1 MTGPLTTGRIPHL
14 DIARTAA
21 LGGMA
26 VYHFFYDLELF
37 GFLPG
42 GMLQAGYWRELALLI
57 AGSFLFL
64 SGVSLFLAHHDGIR
78 WRAFG
83 RRVVVLAAA
92 SAAISLVTYL
102 AIPDR
107 FIHFGI
113 LHSITVASL
122 LGLPFVFLPS
132 GVVIAAGAAVLAI
145 PQVFRD
151 DAFNAGWLLWTG
163 LSTERRP
170 SMDFEPVFPWF
181 GVFLF
186 GIAAAKLLVMFGG
199 FRTLVEQRKSR
210 AVELLSWPGR
220 NSLAVYLLHQPIILG
235 VLWIVSR
242 AL

>member
-1 MTGPLTTGRIPHL
+1 MTGPIKSGRLPHL

-21 LGGMA
+21 LVGMA
-26 VYHFFYDLELF
+26 IYHFFYDLELF

-42 GMLQAGYWRELALLI
+42 GTLQAGYWREFALLI
-57 AGSFLFL
+57 AGIFLFL

-122 LGLPFVFLPS
+122 LGLPFLFLPS
-132 GVVIAAGAAVLAI
+132 GVVIAAGTAVFLI

-151 DAFNAGWLLWTG
+151 DFFNSGWLLWTG

-186 GIAAAKLLVMFGG
+186 GIAAAKLFAVFGG
-199 FRTLVEQRKSR
+199 FRALSAQRTSR

-220 NSLAVYLLHQPIILG
+220 NSLAIYLLHQPVMIGGLWLVTL
-235 VLWIVSR
+235 VL
-242 AL
+242 

>member
-14 DIARTAA
+14 DLARTAA

-37 GFLPG
+37 GFLSRG
-42 GMLQAGYWRELALLI
+42 TLQAGYWRAFAILI
-57 AGSFLFL
+57 AGNFLFL
-64 SGVSLFLAHHDGIR
+64 SGASLFLAHHHGIR

-83 RRVVVLAAA
+83 RRILVLSAA

-102 AIPDR
+102 AFPDR

-113 LHSITVASL
+113 LHSITIASL

-132 GVVIAAGAAVLAI
+132 GVVIAAGAVVFVI

-151 DAFNAGWLLWTG
+151 DVFNVGWLLWTG

-181 GVFLF
+181 GIFLF
-186 GIAAAKLLVMFGG
+186 GIAAAKLIAKFGG
-199 FRTLVEQRKSR
+199 FRFLAAQRKSR
-210 AVELLSWPGR
+210 VVEVLSWPGR
-220 NSLAVYLLHQPIILG
+220 NSLMVYFLHQPLILG
-235 VLWIVSR
+235 ILWIVQKL
-242 AL
+242 A